1 MLKREMSFAS
11 RLLSAAGALT
21 LVALLAPVAASAEGR
36 SRAAST
42 RSDGGVTQSGTASR
56 DSGPSSSGSS
66 SSSSPSRSATP
77 RYGGA
82 RSSSDDGGSLPAVV
96 ERHSGSGERT
106 AVPRPA
112 GSSAEGR
119 RPRGGRG
126 SHHGHGGHGT
136 VIIGSGWYW
145 DPWYYGPS
153 YGWGWGW
160 GPWWWGWGP
169 AAVRY
174 DGPYAS
180 RAEYGAL
187 DLDLSPDDV
196 EVYVDGER
204 VGTVDEYDGW
214 PTYLWLPRGTYDV
227 VFYRQGYGTL
237 ARQYSIYGGQ
247 VIGVNDRLERGES
260 VRPEDLQST
269 STVNRDER
277 LRRNRERQEAAAR
290 QEPWRDRASREDYG
304 DEDELYAEREEGDD
318 DEDGPREMAR
328 LRLTI
333 EPEDASLY
341 LDGNF
346 LGSAREIANLSA
358 GLVVPAGRHRLEVVR
373 PGYLPEE
380 VAFEGEAGEELELE
394 VELERE

>member
-1 MLKREMSFAS
+1 MLKRGFGFRT
-11 RLLSAAGALT
+11 RLLGVGGALA
-21 LVALLAPVAASAEGR
+21 LAILLAPAAASADR
-36 SRAAST
+36 SRSAAST
-42 RSDGGVTQSGTASR
+42 RDDGSVTHSGTASR
-56 DSGPSSSGSS
+56 GGGSDSGADSTRSAQPRGDSAP
-66 SSSSPSRSATP
+66 SPSGDGWTAATSEH
-77 RYGGA
+77 RG
-82 RSSSDDGGSLPAVV
+82 DG
-96 ERHSGSGERT
+96 ERRT

-126 SHHGHGGHGT
+126 GGHHGRGGG
-136 VIIGSGWYW
+136 VVVVGSGWYW

-169 AAVRY
+169 GAVRY
-174 DGPYAS
+174 EGPYHT
-180 RAEYGAL
+180 RGEYGAL

-204 VGTVDEYDGW
+204 VGIVDEFDGW

-227 VFYRQGYGTL
+227 VFFRDGYRTL

-260 VRPEDLQST
+260 IRPEDLQSR
-269 STVNRDER
+269 STAIRDER
-277 LRRNRERQEAAAR
+277 MRRNREREEAASR
-290 QEPWRDRASREDYG
+290 REPWRERDNGYDDDREAEDYQ
-304 DEDELYAEREEGDD
+304 EEG
-318 DEDGPREMAR
+318 GAEMAR
-328 LRLTI
+328 LRLTV

-346 LGSAREIANLSA
+346 LGSAREIAQLSA
-358 GLVVPAGRHRLEVVR
+358 GLVVPSGRHRLEVVR

-380 VAFEGEAGEELELE
+380 VTFEGDPGEELELE
-394 VELERE
+394 VSLERE